1 MNYNLELQ
9 KINLKLNSFVNPDDR
24 IPVLKQGI
32 LLSDANNDIE
42 WGFDFRLELIG
53 EEARSSRCI
62 ESFPAFTWILD
73 IHDKNPTLFDEK
85 EFLWEYKW
93 MANASYRN
101 SNINIDQIEKI
112 FEDLK
117 IRMTRNSYSLRGYY
131 SIMIEWY
138 MFIGKI
144 EEMDHY
150 IELRDKEARD
160 DMSHC
165 QACELDTKVEA
176 ELIKGNIDK
185 AIENAKDLFAKKF
198 SCAHMPFAT
207 FCTFAYYLNKLRDS
221 RSADFY
227 NKAMDELKNVDKSDS
242 SIIST
247 ISLLINYLI
256 NNDKEKAFSLYEK
269 YSPWELN
276 AEDYF
281 QFIFAKNV
289 LNLFNAETTRSL
301 KISVDHP
308 LYSNLGEYNLKDL
321 YNHYYTHAFHLAKK
335 FDNRNKTLWFTNS
348 LQEEVKS

>member
-1 MNYNLELQ
+1 MNYSLELQ
-9 KINLKLNSFVNPDDR
+9 KINLKLNSFTNPDDK
-24 IPVLKQGI
+24 ISLLKQGI
-32 LLSDANNDIE
+32 LLSDANNGLE
-42 WGFDFRLELIG
+42 WGFDFRLNLIV
-53 EEARSSRCI
+53 EEARTSRCI

-73 IHDKNPTLFDEK
+73 INDKNSSFCDEK

-101 SNINIDQIEKI
+101 ANININQIKKI
-112 FEDLK
+112 FKDLK
-117 IRMTRNSYSLRGYY
+117 IRMIRNSYSLRGYY
-131 SIMIEWY
+131 SVMIEWY
-138 MFIGKI
+138 KFIGNI
-144 EEMDHY
+144 DEMDSY
-150 IELRDKEARD
+150 IELRDKETRD

-165 QACELDTKVEA
+165 PACEIDAKVEA

-185 AIENAKDLFAKKF
+185 AIENADDLFAKKF

-207 FCTFAYYLNKLRDS
+207 LCKFTYHLNKLRDS

-276 AEDYF
+276 AEDYL

-321 YNHYYTHAFHLAKK
+321 YNHYHAHALHLAKK